1 MAPAHPA
8 LAKVVRIAR
17 ASARQQA
24 QDHHNPDHRDS
35 VRTVPAFRPAMAS
48 GRSAAL
54 PVAKAVPS
62 ASPLATGRPAVVK
75 AAPTAPFAGRRGIVR
90 QAAQAASAVPRVA
103 MVSRARHFVAVNR
116 GHPSAVGSRTRK
128 GIVPSNGH
136 MQRQAIVLRGAHP
149 QAATESRAAA
159 TVQSVSSHP
168 GPGLRAAVLQQGP
181 KAASA
186 NPGPSARPAS
196 APAAPVDSASLQ
208 AVPEDSAS
216 PQAASESPASANPAS
231 ANRVPIANPQATGPQ
246 PAGIV
251 QPPAGIVQIARALPS
266 LRESVLLVPQGAT
279 QLQALA
285 SPEASASPVVLASLL
300 ANRARQA
307 PAPVGLALQEQGR
320 AAPPPPQAPASPA
333 VPADS
338 ANRAQ
343 AHHQVVH
350 PPREASVTSNHAA
363 SPRVAIVRARNA
375 QAAPERHAVNR
386 AVPNPAAK
394 ETKAR

>member
-1 MAPAHPA
+1 
-8 LAKVVRIAR
+8 V
-17 ASARQQA
+17 
-24 QDHHNPDHRDS
+24 
-35 VRTVPAFRPAMAS
+35 
-48 GRSAAL
+48 
-54 PVAKAVPS
+54 KAV
-62 ASPLATGRPAVVK
+62 
-75 AAPTAPFAGRRGIVR
+75 PTAPFASRRGIVPR
-90 QAAQAASAVPRVA
+90 AAQAASAVPRVA

-116 GHPSAVGSRTRK
+116 GHPSAVGSRARK

-136 MQRQAIVLRGAHP
+136 MQLQAIVLRGAHP
-149 QAATESRAAA
+149 RAATESPAAA
-159 TVQSVSSHP
+159 TVPSASSPP
-168 GPGLRAAVLQQGP
+168 GPDLRAGLRAARG
-181 KAASA
+181 
-186 NPGPSARPAS
+186 NPVPSALPVS
-196 APAAPVDSASLQ
+196 APAAPVDSSLQ

-216 PQAASESPASANPAS
+216 PQAASESLASANPAS

-251 QPPAGIVQIARALPS
+251 QPPAGIIQPAPVPHAPPS
-266 LRESVLLVPQGAT
+266 PQGSVLLVPQGAT
-279 QLQALA
+279 QLPARA
-285 SPEASASPVVLASLL
+285 SPEASANPAVP
-300 ANRARQA
+300 ANPSANHARQA

-320 AAPPPPQAPASPA
+320 AAPRPPQAPASPA